1 MPAPYNGIHKIY
13 KFANGYGA
21 SVVCHDG
28 SYGGKSGLWELAVL
42 DKDGKLS
49 YDTPVTNDVIG
60 WLDEDAVEELLAK
73 IEALDSDPEVNAKAD
88 LWEVGF
94 HEKMEQAMADLW
106 DVTNHLLSVAERKSA
121 IMNLVDAVIEGMKE

>member
-1 MPAPYNGIHKIY
+1 MPYPWNGIQNIY
-13 KFANGYGA
+13 TFDNGYGA

-28 SYGGKSGLWELAVL
+28 SYGGKSGMWELAVL
-42 DKDGKLS
+42 DKDGGLC
-49 YDTPVTNDVIG
+49 YDTPITSDVIG
-60 WLDEDAVEELLAK
+60 WLDEDAVDELLAK

-94 HEKMEQAMADLW
+94 TEKMEQAMADLW
-106 DVTNHLLSVAERKSA
+106 DVTNHLLSVEERKSA